1 MKKTVDKAGMTNVL
15 MGIAGGFA
23 AQFLQNK
30 LTEKMPK
37 IASYT
42 GAGVGL
48 ILVLSGMAKKPIINA
63 LAVGMAGQTG
73 GNLIEVLKIGVTGP
87 GDFSDSDLGL
97 NAAEDDMIFL
107 NAPDDFEAMSAND
120 DFEALNAA
128 ADFSASVSAAADFAA
143 SVSGSYESRDN
154 QLF

>member
-23 AQFLQNK
+23 AQFLQSK

-37 IASYT
+37 IANYT

-73 GNLIEVLKIGVTGP
+73 GNLIEVLGIQGP

-97 NAAEDDMIFL
+97 NAPDEDMIFL

>member
-1 MKKTVDKAGMTNVL
+1 MKKTVDKAGMTSVL
-15 MGIAGGFA
+15 VGIAGGFA

-30 LTEKMPK
+30 LQDKAPK
-37 IASYT
+37 LANYT

-63 LAVGMAGQTG
+63 LAVGMAGQSG
-73 GNLIEVLKIGVTGP
+73 GNLVSVLGITGP
-87 GDFSDSDLGL
+87 GNFSDADLGL

-107 NAPDDFEAMSAND
+107 NAPDDI
-120 DFEALNAA
+120 EALNAA
-128 ADFSASVSAAADFAA
+128 ADFSASVSAAADFNA

>member
-1 MKKTVDKAGMTNVL
+1 MKKTVNKAGMTSVL
-15 MGIAGGFA
+15 VGIAGGFA
-23 AQFLQNK
+23 AQFLQSK
-30 LTEKMPK
+30 LQDKAPK
-37 IASYT
+37 LANYT

-48 ILVLSGMAKKPIINA
+48 ILVLTGMTKKPIVNA

-73 GNLIEVLKIGVTGP
+73 GNLVSVLGINGP

-97 NAAEDDMIFL
+97 NAPEDDMIFL
-107 NAPDDFEAMSAND
+107 NAPDDFESVNASD

-128 ADFSASVSAAADFAA
+128 ADFSASVSAAADFNA
-143 SVSGSYESRDN
+143 SVSGSYESREN

>member
-1 MKKTVDKAGMTNVL
+1 MKKTVNKAGMTSILV
-15 MGIAGGFA
+15 GIAGGFA
-23 AQFLQNK
+23 AQFLQSK
-30 LTEKMPK
+30 LTDKAPK
-37 IASYT
+37 LANYT

-48 ILVLSGMAKKPIINA
+48 ILALTGMTKKPIIGA
-63 LAVGMAGQTG
+63 LAAGMAGQTG
-73 GNLIEVLKIGVTGP
+73 GNLVSVLGIAGP

-97 NAAEDDMIFL
+97 NASEDEVLFL
-107 NAPDDFEAMSAND
+107 NAPDDLDGLIASD

-128 ADFSASVSAAADFAA
+128 ADFSASVSAAADFSA